1 MYVRKGK
8 LPHRARFSPH
18 ATESQSVMRHAVLR
32 LIRQFYGTVEN
43 AQKGN
48 MSPLCHILRLGSRGD
63 TSEFGNILGEAER
76 RLGSRS
82 RDSEE
87 SKWCKEE
94 AYCHLCVGTM
104 KKKNYHW
111 YCGSSFFDTC

>member
-1 MYVRKGK
+1 
-8 LPHRARFSPH
+8 
-18 ATESQSVMRHAVLR
+18 MRHAVLR

-82 RDSEE
+82 RGEQGLGDLGFDPT
-87 SKWCKEE
+87 E
-94 AYCHLCVGTM
+94 AERRIPRKANGAKRRHIAICA
-104 KKKNYHW
+104 W
-111 YCGSSFFDTC
+111 AQ